1 MDAVYENNYCELVE
15 LMKAQKSNYDFEL
28 VRRAFECCVQAHKG
42 QLRSSKEE
50 FYLHPFNVA
59 KIVVSLGMDSQSI
72 AAALLHDTVED
83 TFITLE
89 DIKRD
94 YGGEVAL
101 IVDGVTKLGK
111 ISYSTKEQQQAEIQ
125 RLQQMAAERQLHFF

>member
-1 MDAVYENNYCELVE
+1 MDAIYENNFAELHD
-15 LMKAQKSNYDFEL
+15 LMEAQDGKYDYDI
-28 VRRAFECCVQAHKG
+28 VRRAFEQCVEAHKG

-59 KIVVSLGMDSQSI
+59 KIVVSLGMDTQSV

-83 TFITLE
+83 TSVTLE
-89 DIKRD
+89 DIKKN
-94 YGGEVAL
+94 YGEEIAL

-111 ISYSTKEQQQAEIQ
+111 IS
-125 RLQQMAAERQLHFF
+125 